1 MSARKILPHVPP
13 KSYTFGPDIDLCR
26 IEAIIQHEIPARKW
40 RGEVFF
46 LVVDSD
52 NMTK

>member
-40 RGEVFF
+40 RGRSLLF
-46 LVVDSD
+46 SRIPY
-52 NMTK
+52 TRTI